1 MAIITDETLI
11 DSGGGYYE
19 HKGGSVAT
27 TGATLIVSYV
37 KGDTDKLTINA
48 LTTKKSKTERSF
60 VTEMASDGKVSVWEP
75 YIDANTP
82 AGETFSIPVTYDTSD
97 QRLFWKIVLSGGSTG
112 QAWISSHLDSRN

>member
-1 MAIITDETLI
+1 MAIMADETLI

-48 LTTKKSKTERSF
+48 LTTKKGKTERSF

-82 AGETFSIPVTYDTSD
+82 AGETKLLSVLPFFVVKT
-97 QRLFWKIVLSGGSTG
+97 LIVNLSESPL
-112 QAWISSHLDSRN
+112 I